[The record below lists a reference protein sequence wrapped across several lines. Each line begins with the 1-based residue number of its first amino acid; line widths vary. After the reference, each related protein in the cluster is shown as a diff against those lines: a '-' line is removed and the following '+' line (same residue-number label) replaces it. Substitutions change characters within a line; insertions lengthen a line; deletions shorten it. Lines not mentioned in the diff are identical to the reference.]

1 MADKNPSEYIR
12 KEVVDFKP
20 YVPGEQPGLGEKVIK
35 LNTNENPYPPS
46 PKIGEVVSEVIRS
59 GVLRKY
65 PNYHSSELQNA
76 VAKRYDLDPNQ
87 ILVTNGSDEALRL
100 LFYALLGPGDTVV
113 APEPT
118 YSFYPVLTEE
128 VMLDAKYKM
137 IPLLPDLHFDF
148 EALSKEQ
155 GKLLCFAHPNAPTGI
170 QEDKNKLLE
179 LIRGFRGVV
188 LSDEA
193 YIDFTDPEMS
203 LISEIKN
210 HPNLVV
216 TRTFSK
222 SYSLAGLR
230 VGFIVGELKL
240 IDLIRKLKDSYN
252 VGILDQKIA
261 VTAWEDELYFQ
272 NCRTKV
278 LEERSRLTAELF
290 KLGFEIPP
298 SATNFIFCKPG
309 NGISPEA
316 IYLRLKEKNILV
328 RYFSKG
334 IAKDYVRISIGTKEE
349 NDQLLRELSQILK

>member
-1 MADKNPSEYIR
+1 MTEKNPSDYIR
-12 KEVVDFKP
+12 KEVIDFNP
-20 YVPGEQPGLGEKVIK
+20 YVPGEQPGLGDKVIK

-46 PKIGEVVSEVIRS
+46 PKIHSAVNEIITS

-76 VAKRYDLDPNQ
+76 IAKKYNLDPNQ

-100 LFYALLGPGDTVV
+100 LFYALLAPGDTVV

-128 VMLDAKYKM
+128 VMLGAKYRM

-148 EALSKEQ
+148 EALSRQE

-170 QEDKNKLLE
+170 LEDKSKLLE
-179 LIRGFRGVV
+179 LVKGFKGVV

-193 YIDFTDPEMS
+193 YIDFTEPGMS
-203 LISEIKN
+203 LISEIAN

-252 VGILDQKIA
+252 VGILDQTIA
-261 VTAWEDELYFQ
+261 VTAWEDEEYFGI
-272 NCRTKV
+272 CRTKV
-278 LEERSRLTAELF
+278 LEERARLTKELTG
-290 KLGFEIPP
+290 LGFEIPP
-298 SATNFIFCKPG
+298 SATNFIFCKPKQ
-309 NGISPEA
+309 GISPEG
-316 IYLRLKEKNILV
+316 IYLKLKEKNILV

-334 IAKDYVRISIGTKEE
+334 IPKDYVRISIGTKEE
-349 NDQLLRELSQILK
+349 NDRLLSELSLILG